1 MGWAENVDG
10 VLVGMGVQEVTVGLE
25 AEQEVE
31 EGDGEQAEVVV
42 QGVAGV
48 VKEGL
53 QWEQVMMGTGAQ
65 SGGGAE
71 QGAEKGAGLDAG
83 QSADQGLQRGEGM
96 GVWVDGLGL
105 PGEAVQGGSL
115 RLRGWGLR

>member
-1 MGWAENVDG
+1 MEDENG
-10 VLVGMGVQEVTVGLE
+10 VLVGTGVQEVTVGLE

-48 VKEGL
+48 VGEGL

-65 SGGGAE
+65 AGGGAE
-71 QGAEKGAGLDAG
+71 QGAGKGAGLDAG

-96 GVWVDGLGL
+96 
-105 PGEAVQGGSL
+105 
-115 RLRGWGLR
+115 